1 VRKAL
6 YFPPQNNFLCWLTC
20 GESTVLFHRTIFF
33 VSYYYII
40 KRTVA
45 NCSLENIWLTKSTSS
60 YLCIKCFE
68 NLHCF
73 FFVFC
78 DWVFSSYLQYER
90 ILLAQARSWWCIK
103 CFDNLPLFFLFLAL
117 FVAFSSGFNCFLAT
131 SLIGVC
137 SFFLF

>member
-6 YFPPQNNFLCWLTC
+6 CFHPQNNFLCRLTC
-20 GESTVLFHRTIFF
+20 GESIVLSHKTIFF

-45 NCSLENIWLTKSTSS
+45 NFSLENIWLTKSTSS

-68 NLHCF
+68 NLHYF

-78 DWVFSSYLQYER
+78 NWVFSSYLQWER
-90 ILLAQARSWWCIK
+90 ILLAQVRSWWCIK
-103 CFDNLPLFFLFLAL
+103 SFDNLPLSFLFLAL
-117 FVAFSSGFNCFLAT
+117 FVAFSSGFVFLAT

>member
-6 YFPPQNNFLCWLTC
+6 CFHPQNNFLFRLMC
-20 GESTVLFHRTIFF
+20 GESIVLSHKTIFF

-78 DWVFSSYLQYER
+78 NWVFSSYLQWER
-90 ILLAQARSWWCIK
+90 ILLAQVRSWWCIK
-103 CFDNLPLFFLFLAL
+103 SFDNLPLSFLFLAL
-117 FVAFSSGFNCFLAT
+117 FVAFSSGFVFLAT